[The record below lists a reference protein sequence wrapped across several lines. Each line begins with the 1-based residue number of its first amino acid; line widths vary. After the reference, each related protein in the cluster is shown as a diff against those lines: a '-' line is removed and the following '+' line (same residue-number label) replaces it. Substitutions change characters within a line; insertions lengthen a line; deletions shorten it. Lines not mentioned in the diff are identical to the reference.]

1 MLLLVA
7 CNSRS
12 GRDVRPVTDDHFT
25 IRFAGDVIMAVS
37 MDRYIREKGPGYP
50 VARVR
55 DWLMAA
61 DHTVCNLESCYT
73 TNGTAVPG
81 KAWTFRARPEYMA
94 ILAGSGVDAV
104 SLANNHLLDFGKIGM
119 DDTLAT
125 LRRFRIPGFGAGRN
139 LDEAFRP
146 HTVFLG
152 QGAVYFFSVCGVDTP
167 AFHAGTNRP
176 GTAPLDMVRLRA
188 AISNHR
194 HPGALII
201 VQPHWGYERQALPN
215 PEQRRQAREMIDAG
229 ADAVIGHH
237 PHVPQS
243 IEIYRNK
250 PIVYSLGNFI
260 VGYWNSGYRNNIGVT
275 LHCREGRIA
284 ALRIHS
290 FAGRNH
296 LIDFQPFL
304 VTGEAGKEDMRYL
317 EMISRPFGTKILIEP
332 DGTGRIELPPGR

>member
-1 MLLLVA
+1 
-7 CNSRS
+7 
-12 GRDVRPVTDDHFT
+12 
-25 IRFAGDVIMAVS
+25 
-37 MDRYIREKGPGYP
+37 
-50 VARVR
+50 
-55 DWLMAA
+55 
-61 DHTVCNLESCYT
+61 
-73 TNGTAVPG
+73 
-81 KAWTFRARPEYMA
+81 
-94 ILAGSGVDAV
+94 
-104 SLANNHLLDFGKIGM
+104 M

-125 LRRFRIPGFGAGRN
+125 LRRFRIQGFGAGRN

-152 QGAVYFFSVCGVDTP
+152 NSAVYMFSVCDVYPPTFHATP
-167 AFHAGTNRP
+167 ARP
-176 GTAPLDMVRLRA
+176 GTAPLDMVRLKA

-215 PEQRRQAREMIDAG
+215 IQQRQQARAMLDAG

-243 IEIYRNK
+243 IEVYNNK

-260 VGYWNSGYRNNIGVT
+260 VGYWNSGYRNNLGVT
-275 LHCREGRIA
+275 LHCRAGRIA
-284 ALRIHS
+284 SLRIHS

-304 VTGEAGKEDMRYL
+304 VTGEAGKADMRYL
-317 EMISRPFGTKILIEP
+317 EAISRPFRTRILIEP
-332 DGTGRIELPPGR
+332 DGTGKIEFPAPLP